1 MYKIIDNDGMGTHA
15 DEKFKTKKEIVEHL
29 ANYHDIDF
37 KGTDDKDNELDIW
50 KYFKFWKIKTIKE
63 RLDWLLDYGNWDIE
77 KA

>member
-37 KGTDDKDNELDIW
+37 TGSDDKDNELDIW
-50 KYFKFWKIKTIKE
+50 EYFKFWKINTVEKQ
-63 RLDWLLDYGNWDIE
+63 LVYLMQYGEWEIE
-77 KA
+77 KV